1 MSVSI
6 NNLAIDGDYIE
17 IFEGYIGGGL
27 ILTGK
32 ALEDEGKKICDGLNT
47 YKKGDIV
54 QIRDTYKFKWSG
66 VYEITEIDCSVDTT
80 KTPIYSFKIGFKK
93 K

>member
-6 NNLAIDGDYIE
+6 NSLTIDGDYIE
-17 IFEGYIGGGL
+17 IFEGYLGGGL

-32 ALEDEGKKICDGLNT
+32 ALKDEGKKICAGLNT
-47 YKKGDIV
+47 HKKGDIV
-54 QIRDTYKFKWSG
+54 QIRDDYKFKWSG
-66 VYEITEIDCSVDTT
+66 VYEIEQVGCSVDTT
-80 KTPIYSFKIGFKK
+80 KTPIYSFKIHFKK